1 MNSKTSSRHDP
12 AEKIGAALLLQ
23 RLLWAAIALQLIFG
37 VVMVEEYMLYHSHFR
52 AFMNRTMTRSQK
64 LDAVLGGDY
73 PVHIEFSS
81 IPEDAGI
88 LAVATDPIYFCNY
101 YFLPRRIYTYPGL
114 TRDEDMHVPK
124 AWLKER
130 NITLMFSYHIPL
142 FKVLQLNREGNIK

>member
-64 LDAVLGGDY
+64 MDAVLGGDY
-73 PVHIEFSS
+73 PVHIEFSP
-81 IPEDAGI
+81 IPEDASGI
-88 LAVATDPIYFCNY
+88 LAVATDPIYFLQLL
-101 YFLPRRIYTYPGL
+101 FPSPAHL
-114 TRDEDMHVPK
+114 
-124 AWLKER
+124 
-130 NITLMFSYHIPL
+130 HIPWTDP
-142 FKVLQLNREGNIK
+142 